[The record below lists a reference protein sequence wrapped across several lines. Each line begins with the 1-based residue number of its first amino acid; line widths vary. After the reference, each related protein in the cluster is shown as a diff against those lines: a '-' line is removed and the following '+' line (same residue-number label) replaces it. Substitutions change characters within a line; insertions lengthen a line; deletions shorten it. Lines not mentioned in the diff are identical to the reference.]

1 MVIDIFAIFLVI
13 WYKVTKYYPKVSY
26 PKVIFRVF

>member
-1 MVIDIFAIFLVI
+1 MNIYLFLII